1 MQRGDSIWG
10 RGSGTGGQGPAGP
23 REDTVTGLRANP
35 RVRHGYLPPEAGGL
49 PAGAVPGAG
58 LWRCPTS
65 GACRDEGGTHAKGT
79 VLIPRAFRAPV
90 LALRN
95 SSITRWGRAGD
106 SGAAVNHAEDI
117 CLSTH
122 FPFFLVQ
129 VGLFWWNPAETARFT
144 QSLEA
149 MPSPSTGPRHA
160 LEGQV
165 CPTSTDGQ
173 YLWMP

>member
-1 MQRGDSIWG
+1 M
-10 RGSGTGGQGPAGP
+10 
-23 REDTVTGLRANP
+23 
-35 RVRHGYLPPEAGGL
+35 
-49 PAGAVPGAG
+49 
-58 LWRCPTS
+58 
-65 GACRDEGGTHAKGT
+65 
-79 VLIPRAFRAPV
+79 

-95 SSITRWGRAGD
+95 SSITGWGRGGGWCGGE
-106 SGAAVNHAEDI
+106 SRAEDI

-129 VGLFWWNPAETARFT
+129 VGLSWWNPAETARFT